1 MIALRVALLL
11 AALPLSGCFAQASVG
26 AQRSPDGA
34 WGASGGLAA
43 GLHFDITDAVAA
55 GVGVEGSLVPYR
67 NDQGHGLAVS
77 GPVTGYA
84 HVALARSERHVLAV
98 RGEASVPPGRV
109 SLTPDRTG
117 TDGEVAGVRAVRG
130 FLGLSHRLVRDH
142 GEEGVASLYTA
153 AGAQAVALYGPGFDD
168 VTTIGP
174 SFTIGYT
181 LSGHMVLTMIECFF
195 EDDDELFSKCD

>member
-1 MIALRVALLL
+1 RRRRDLLGLEPEPAARRRGRHAGERAGARGAAGQGGRGGGRREPQLRRLARRRGLLLGAGLARPARRGDAVIALRVALLL
-11 AALPLSGCFAQASVG
+11 AALPLAGCFAQASVG

-98 RGEASVPPGRV
+98 RGEASLPPGRV
-109 SLTPDRTG
+109 RLTPDRSG
-117 TDGEVAGVRAVRG
+117 PDGAAARG
-130 FLGLSHRLVRDH
+130 P
-142 GEEGVASLYTA
+142 ASA
-153 AGAQAVALYGPGFDD
+153 
-168 VTTIGP
+168 
-174 SFTIGYT
+174 
-181 LSGHMVLTMIECFF
+181 
-195 EDDDELFSKCD
+195 